1 MQVFCNLLFSNSYS
15 KYVTTPAELAGN
27 KYFEKEGLYAT
38 IKGPKY

>member
-15 KYVTTPAELAGN
+15 VRTPAELAGN